1 MIWKKHNAARNL
13 ILKGYDD
20 MIQTLLS
27 QFPVSEYEARL
38 EKVLAGMEKAGIDAL
53 ILTSDENTYYFTG
66 FRSIVWDSKVS
77 ILGTLVITKDGG
89 MAFATSQGAAK
100 TAAGSCCV
108 EDMRIFGE
116 DGYPSYTKAIVS
128 LLEEKGLKKGKIGFE
143 FGDGQKIH
151 LNYNLLQE
159 LFEELK
165 DAERVEAASLL
176 WEVRCVKSPL
186 EIVKL
191 REACEINIKSIQ
203 KGFDGL
209 YEGMTEMELY
219 GLIMSEYYRLG
230 AERTLPIGLR
240 AGEDRY
246 SHVNSPPSYRPI
258 MKGDIILV
266 DGGPVYHGYYSD
278 IIRQAVIG
286 KPTDL
291 QQEMFDVAR
300 EACYKGIEAVKP
312 GIPICEVS
320 KAVEQYMENSK
331 FSEYHT
337 YANRGTYGHSIGVGV
352 HEFPM
357 ISHKSAMPLQAG
369 MTFAIEP
376 YFYKEGV
383 GSLGIEENILVTENG
398 CEILTPS
405 DSTLMRR

>member
-1 MIWKKHNAARNL
+1 
-13 ILKGYDD
+13 

-27 QFPVSEYEARL
+27 QFPVSEYEARRN
-38 EKVLAGMEKAGIDAL
+38 KVLAGMEKAGIDAL

-66 FRSIVWDSKVS
+66 FRSIVWESKVS
-77 ILGTLVITKDGG
+77 ILGTLVITKDGS
-89 MAFATSQGAAK
+89 MALATSLNGAK
-100 TAAGSCCV
+100 TARGSCCI
-108 EDMRIFGE
+108 EDIRTFGE
-116 DGYPSYTKAIVS
+116 DGYPSYVKAIIS
-128 LLEEKGLKKGKIGFE
+128 LLEEKGLTKGRIGFE
-143 FGDGQKIH
+143 FGDGQKMH
-151 LNYNLLQE
+151 LNYNLTQE

-165 DAERVEAASLL
+165 DSHRVEAASLL

-186 EIVKL
+186 EIEKMRKV
-191 REACEINIKSIQ
+191 CEINIQSIQ
-203 KGFDGL
+203 KGFDSL
-209 YEGMTEMELY
+209 NEGMTEMDLY
-219 GLIMSEYYRLG
+219 GVIMSEYYRLG
-230 AERTLPIGLR
+230 AERALPIGLR
-240 AGEDRY
+240 AGKERY
-246 SHVNSPPSYRPI
+246 SHINSPPSYRPI

-312 GIPICEVS
+312 GRPICEVS
-320 KAVEQYMENSK
+320 KAVEQYIESSK
-331 FSEYHT
+331 FAEYHV
-337 YANRGTYGHSIGVGV
+337 YANKGTYGHSIGIGV

-357 ISHKSAMPLQAG
+357 LSHKSTMPLRVG

-376 YFYKEGV
+376 YLYKEEV

-405 DSTLMRR
+405 DSTLMKR